1 MKFVTF
7 YHADSIAAG
16 VIDGD
21 IIIICSQGDDA
32 RTAVLKLCGQDQVM
46 IDRWIANGTD
56 RIALADAKLL
66 SPIPQP
72 QRDILCVGKN
82 YYAHAAEFHSSGF
95 DSTSK
100 ESVPKVPVILPKRQ
114 PVLSGRGRR

>member
-7 YHADSIAAG
+7 HHAGSIAAG

-21 IIIICSQGDDA
+21 KIIVCSQGDDA
-32 RTAVLKLCGQDQVM
+32 KTAVLKLCGQEQAV
-46 IDRWIANGTD
+46 IDRWVANGTN
-56 RIALADAKLL
+56 RIALAGAELL

-100 ESVPKVPVILPKRQ
+100 ESVPKVPVILLRRR
-114 PVLSGRGRR
+114 PV